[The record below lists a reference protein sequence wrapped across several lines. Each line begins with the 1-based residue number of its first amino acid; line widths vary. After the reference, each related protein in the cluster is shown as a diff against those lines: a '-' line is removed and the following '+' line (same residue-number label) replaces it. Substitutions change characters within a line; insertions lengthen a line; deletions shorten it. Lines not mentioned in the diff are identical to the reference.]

1 MKKTKRTKARTT
13 KTRTAKRATKRRQG
27 GRAAPDPIL
36 TSSNPRVAAA
46 LKAAAT
52 RRRNAALAAKGKAAK
67 PAKGKAAKVKTTP
80 VHAKPPAPATEPE
93 DPSRG

>member
-1 MKKTKRTKARTT
+1 MKKTQRTKARTT

-52 RRRNAALAAKGKAAK
+52 RRRNALAKGKP

-80 VHAKPPAPATEPE
+80 VHAKPAAPPAEPE